1 MLLLCTVSG
10 SHRLALR
17 IAVLVSGLSYA
28 PLLRNFSLS
37 YFSNPP
43 VFSDGQEE
51 AKIRITSRYGSRLS
65 DPDNSFLISP
75 IFHNHR

>member
-1 MLLLCTVSG
+1 MFMSLAHVVNTLFHKKKKGVMLLLCTVSG

-17 IAVLVSGLSYA
+17 TAVLVSGLSYA

-51 AKIRITSRYGSRLS
+51 AKIRMTS
-65 DPDNSFLISP
+65 
-75 IFHNHR
+75 